1 MSETIKQSI
10 NRADLNTLADE
21 LRKLGFGDMLRALP
35 TTLRRKATAA
45 SPDHPVTE
53 FAIVLPADAKAESI
67 VRAYAIAGAGTLGPL
82 AIVADGAVPAAGECS
97 VAPNG
102 DLVFAAAD
110 AWTSVDVTY
119 QPVKADQFTFTG
131 PVVPG
136 TGEMALP
143 VPATAAG
150 VVALQSANAL
160 VGTSTGVKAVAAN
173 GAAPAAGK
181 ANLSLAKSQ
190 VQFAVADAVSSA
202 TVVLSL
208 VAAIDVDAVLE
219 STNTSFI

>member
-35 TTLRRKATAA
+35 TTLRRKATALA
-45 SPDHPVTE
+45 PGLHPATE
-53 FAIVLPADAKAESI
+53 TAILLANDAKADVILS
-67 VRAYAIAGAGTLGPL
+67 AYARAGAGALGPL
-82 AIVADGAVPAAGECS
+82 AVVAGVPAAGQCA

-110 AWTSVDVTY
+110 AWTSVDVVY
-119 QPVKADQFTFTG
+119 VPEKADQFTFTG

-136 TGEMALP
+136 TGVMALP

-150 VVALQSANAL
+150 VVALLSATAL
-160 VGTSTGVKAVAAN
+160 TAGVTGAKNVVAPGAV
-173 GAAPAAGK
+173 PAATL
-181 ANLSLAKSQ
+181 ANLDLAKSQ
-190 VQFAVADAVSSA
+190 AQFAIADAVTSA

-208 VAAIDVDAVLE
+208 VSAIDVDALLE
-219 STNTSFI
+219 STNTAFI